1 MAARPCIFEYI
12 YFARPDSR
20 MNGQLLQRILG
31 GRVEATH
38 PPEHRVDDRGRDA
51 VALPGG
57 EYEWQYAVD
66 ASNCFWLPPGR
77 PHFFRNV
84 GDSPLSVTSFLC
96 LSDAAVA

>member
-1 MAARPCIFEYI
+1 MAPGQQSESLTYSDREVVYAISGG
-12 YFARPDSR
+12 FA
-20 MNGQLLQRILG
+20 I
-31 GRVEATH
+31 AH
-38 PPEHRVDDRGRDA
+38 

-84 GDSPLSVTSFLC
+84 GDSPLSVTSFIC
-96 LSDAAVA
+96 LSDAPVL